1 MAIELE
7 DIKRYDEPVKPKRFI
22 SVSGQYLRE

>member
-1 MAIELE
+1 MTIELE
-7 DIKRYDEPVKPKRFI
+7 EIKKYNNPIKPKRFI